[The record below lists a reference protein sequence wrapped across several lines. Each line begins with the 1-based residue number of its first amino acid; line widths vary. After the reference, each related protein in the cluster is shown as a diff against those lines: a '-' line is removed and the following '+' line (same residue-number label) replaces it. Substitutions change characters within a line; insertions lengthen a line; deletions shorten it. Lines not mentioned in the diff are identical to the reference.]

1 MTQPAEQPVQTANDE
16 PVDDESEFEPLKG
29 FEEDYEI
36 QKEFPFV
43 IKNKKTGRILKDTI
57 NKTLGYVQVK
67 LNGKSVRKHVIL
79 AKQFIPN
86 DDPEHKTQVD
96 HISHDRADNRLQNL
110 RWISPSENCRNRTVS
125 TANTTIKYEFVDD
138 IPDDVIVV
146 DFYDTKTER
155 REFEDGK
162 YYYYHNETNDED
174 KFYGRITDN
183 LYKIL
188 HINTNKSGNESIRL
202 IDINNKPVSVYIN
215 RFKFQHDLL

>member
-96 HISHDRADNRLQNL
+96 HIDRNRANYHLSNL
-110 RWISPSENCRNRTVS
+110 RWVSRSTNQRNK
-125 TANTTIKYEFVDD
+125 TAYKGVQAIYIDD
-138 IPDDVIVV
+138 IPDDSIVI
-146 DFYDTKTER
+146 DFYEMKNSER
-155 REFEDGK
+155 REFEQGK
-162 YYYYHNETNDED
+162 Y
-174 KFYGRITDN
+174 
-183 LYKIL
+183 
-188 HINTNKSGNESIRL
+188 
-202 IDINNKPVSVYIN
+202 
-215 RFKFQHDLL
+215 

>member
-1 MTQPAEQPVQTANDE
+1 MSQPANQTVNDE
-16 PVDDESEFEPLKG
+16 SVVEFVPLLH
-29 FEEDYEI
+29 FEDDYEI
-36 QKEFPFV
+36 LNQFPFT
-43 IKNKKTGRILKDTI
+43 IRKKTNHYVLNETI
-57 NKTLGYVQVK
+57 NKVNGYVQVH
-67 LNGKSVRKHVIL
+67 LNGKTVRKHVIL

-162 YYYYHNETNDED
+162 YYYYHNETNDRD
-174 KFYGRITDN
+174 KFFGKITDN

-188 HINTNKSGNESIRL
+188 HINTNKAGNELIRL
-202 IDINNKPVSVYIN
+202 IDIDNKPVSVYIN
-215 RFKFQHDLL
+215 RYKYQHDLL